1 MHLRQLMENVPGLS
15 LEAGLPEMDIVGV
28 CCDSRRVESG
38 VLYAAIPGVRSDGHD
53 FLLQAAEKGAA
64 AVLVSRD
71 GVQFPGA
78 VLRAADTRE
87 AYARIEREFAG
98 CPDRELCMLGVTG
111 TNGKTTTAYLMAA
124 LAETV
129 SHGGLLSTVEVRTPE
144 SRRDSDC
151 TTPDPRTFFQ
161 FARQVRAEH
170 GKYLAMEL
178 SSHALDQSRTGGV
191 HFQAAV
197 FTNLTG
203 DHLDYHKTM
212 DRYFAAKCRLFTE
225 WLEGRAVINVD
236 DEWGR
241 KLCPLSRGRELVT
254 FGTSADADCR
264 ITEILQTAEG
274 TSCVL
279 IRDGKSY
286 PVFTPMVGKHN
297 LYNLTGAMLAVEVFG
312 VPFGTVCAP
321 AVPGRLEPVRM
332 GGINCFVDYAH
343 TDDAVAQVLQ
353 ALRPLVKG
361 RLITVFGCGGD
372 RDRTKRPRMGLAA
385 QTGSDLAI
393 VTSDNPRSEDP
404 AEIIAQ
410 VVRGMTDE
418 KAYLVEPDRAEAI
431 RLACSLAEPGDCIL
445 VAGKGHENYQEIS
458 GVRHPFSDAEH
469 IRNALSRR
477 S

>member
-1 MHLRQLMENVPGLS
+1 MRLRRLLECVPGLS
-15 LEAGLPEMDIVGV
+15 LETGFPEMDITGV
-28 CCDSRRVESG
+28 CCDSRRAG
-38 VLYAAIPGVRSDGHD
+38 AGMLYAAIPGVRSDGHD
-53 FLLQAAEKGAA
+53 FLEQAAQAGAA

-71 GVQFPGA
+71 GVQFSGP

-98 CPDRELCMLGVTG
+98 CPDQDLCMLGVTG

-129 SHGGLLSTVEVRTPE
+129 ASGGLLSTVEVRTPE

-161 FARQVRAEH
+161 FARQVQEER

-191 HFQAAV
+191 RFQAAV

-236 DEWGR
+236 DAWGR
-241 KLCPLSRGRELVT
+241 KLCPLSRGRELIT

-264 ITEILQTAEG
+264 ITEIRQTAGG

-279 IRDGKSY
+279 LRDGKAW

-297 LYNLTGAMLAVEVFG
+297 LYNLTGAMLAAEVFG

-321 AVPGRLEPVRM
+321 AVPGRLEPVRG

-343 TDDAVAQVLQ
+343 TDDALTQALQ
-353 ALRPLVKG
+353 ALRPLVEG
-361 RLITVFGCGGD
+361 RLITVFGCGGE
-372 RDRTKRPRMGLAA
+372 RDRSKRPRMGLAA
-385 QTGSDLAI
+385 LNNSDLAI

-404 AEIIAQ
+404 EEIIAQ
-410 VVRGMTDE
+410 IVSGMNG
-418 KAYLVEPDRAEAI
+418 KKSYMVEPDRAAAI
-431 RLACSLAEPGDCIL
+431 RLACSLADPGDCVL
-445 VAGKGHENYQEIS
+445 VAGKGHETYQEIS
-458 GVRHPFSDAEH
+458 GVRYPFSDAEH
-469 IRNALSRR
+469 LRNALSRR

>member
-1 MHLRQLMENVPGLS
+1 MRLRRLLECVPGLS
-15 LEAGLPEMDIVGV
+15 LETGCPEMDITGV

-38 VLYAAIPGVRSDGHD
+38 MLYAAIPGVCSDGHD
-53 FLLQAAEKGAA
+53 FLEQAARAGAA

-98 CPDRELCMLGVTG
+98 CPDEELCMLGVTG

-124 LAETV
+124 LAETAA
-129 SHGGLLSTVEVRTPE
+129 SGGLLSTVEVRTPE

-151 TTPDPRTFFQ
+151 TTPDPRTFFR
-161 FARQVRAEH
+161 FARQVREEQ

-191 HFQAAV
+191 RFQAAV

-225 WLEGRAVINVD
+225 WLDGRAVINVD
-236 DEWGR
+236 DAWGR
-241 KLCPLSRGRELVT
+241 KLCPLSRGRELIT

-264 ITEILQTAEG
+264 ITEIRQTAEG
-274 TSCVL
+274 TGCVL
-279 IRDGKSY
+279 LRDGKAW

-297 LYNLTGAMLAVEVFG
+297 LYNLTGAMLAAEVFG

-321 AVPGRLEPVRM
+321 AVPGRLEPVRG

-343 TDDAVAQVLQ
+343 TDDALTQVLQ

-372 RDRTKRPRMGLAA
+372 RDRSKRPRMGQAA
-385 QTGSDLAI
+385 QKNSDLVI

-404 AEIIAQ
+404 AEIIARI
-410 VVRGMTDE
+410 VDGMTGE
-418 KAYLVEPDRAEAI
+418 KSYMVEPDRAAAI
-431 RLACSLAEPGDCIL
+431 RLAGSLAEPGDCIL

-469 IRNALSRR
+469 LRNALSRR